1 VSSHPLLALLGSS
14 LLLAAA
20 PLQETPEAA
29 KPPQEAAKS
38 TIERAGSF
46 IPAHATEVKLGLESW
61 SAPLEITEVVAH
73 GAVVREGDVLARF
86 DLKAIDDAITAA
98 ERDLRSTE
106 VRHQNAREQARID
119 DEIAAQRLEAATD
132 ALTDAQE
139 ALDNFEKI
147 ELQLKRRG
155 EALSEA
161 FTKDGIDDQKDELA
175 QLEKMYTADEL
186 TDATEEVVLRR
197 SRRQI
202 NRSQTSAELQKARRD
217 FDDSYNEK
225 KQHEQ
230 KQKAVRDA
238 QRNVD
243 RTQRQ
248 IEMEKRT
255 RADSLARLDPEMKD
269 AREKVEKLKRDREKL
284 VVKAPAA
291 GVVVHGSVDDYRPGH
306 TPPRH
311 EIGGSAQ
318 PKSTLFA
325 IAPPGQLKVA
335 LDVPEAQALVLS
347 QGMAGKVVAT
357 ADPSLTIV
365 GRLTYD
371 RFPSARSGAA
381 PEGSFDGSVEIGPVA
396 PAIVAGMRCKVVL
409 EAAKK

>member
-1 VSSHPLLALLGSS
+1 VSTHPLVALLGAS
-14 LLLAAA
+14 LLAAV
-20 PLQETPEAA
+20 PLQET
-29 KPPQEAAKS
+29 QEAAK
-38 TIERAGSF
+38 TTVERTGSF
-46 IPAHATEVKLGLESW
+46 VPANATEVKLGLESW
-61 SAPLEITEVVAH
+61 SAALELTEVAAH
-73 GAVVREGDVLARF
+73 GSVVREGDVLARF

-106 VRHQNAREQARID
+106 IRHQNAREQVRLE
-119 DEIAAQRLEAATD
+119 DEAAAQRIEAATD

-147 ELQLKRRG
+147 ELALKRRG
-155 EALSEA
+155 EALNEA
-161 FTKDGIDDQKDELA
+161 FSKDGIDDQKDELA

-186 TDATEEVVLRR
+186 TDATEEIVLRR

-202 NRSQTSAELQKARRD
+202 ARTQTSIDLQKARRD
-217 FDDSYNEK
+217 YDDSYAEK

-230 KQKAVRDA
+230 KQKAARDA
-238 QRNVD
+238 QRNLD

-248 IEMEKRT
+248 VEIERRT
-255 RADSLARLDPEMKD
+255 RADSLARLDPEMKE
-269 AREKVEKLKRDREKL
+269 AREKGEKLKHDREKL
-284 VVKAPAA
+284 VVKAPAS
-291 GVVVHGSVDDYRPGH
+291 GIVVHGSADDYRPGR

-311 EIGGSAQ
+311 EIGGSVQ
-318 PKSTLFA
+318 PKATLFA
-325 IAPPGQLKVA
+325 IAAPGALKVA
-335 LDVPEAQALVLS
+335 LDVTEAQVLVLS

-371 RFPSARSGAA
+371 RFPSARSGGA
-381 PEGSFDGSVEIGPVA
+381 PEASFDGSVEIGPVA

>member
-1 VSSHPLLALLGSS
+1 MSSHPLLAVLGSS

-20 PLQETPEAA
+20 PFQETPDAA
-29 KPPQEAAKS
+29 KT
-38 TIERAGSF
+38 TIERTGAF
-46 IPAHATEVKLGLESW
+46 IPANATEVKLGLESW
-61 SAPLEITEVVAH
+61 SAPLEISEVVAH

-86 DLKAIDDAITAA
+86 DTKAIDDAITAA

-106 VRHQNAREQARID
+106 VRQQNAREQARID
-119 DEIAAQRLEAATD
+119 DEVAAQRLEAATD

-186 TDATEEVVLRR
+186 TDATEEIVLRR

-230 KQKAVRDA
+230 KQKGVRDA
-238 QRNVD
+238 QRNLD

-248 IEMEKRT
+248 VEMEKRT
-255 RADSLARLDPEMKD
+255 RADSLAKLDPEMKD
-269 AREKVEKLKRDREKL
+269 AREKVEKLKHDREKL

-291 GVVVHGSVDDYRPGH
+291 GVVVHGSADDYRPGR
-306 TPPRH
+306 TPPRY
-311 EIGGSAQ
+311 EIGATAQ
-318 PKSTLFA
+318 PKATLFA
-325 IAPPGQLKVA
+325 IAPPGHLKVA

-357 ADPSLTIV
+357 ADPSLAIV

-381 PEGSFDGSVEIGPVA
+381 PEASFDGSVEIGPVA

>member
-1 VSSHPLLALLGSS
+1 VSSHPLVAVLGSS

-20 PLQETPEAA
+20 PFQET
-29 KPPQEAAKS
+29 QEAAKAPV
-38 TIERAGSF
+38 ERAGTF
-46 IPAHATEVKLGLESW
+46 VPASATEVKLGLESW
-61 SAPLEITEVVAH
+61 TTALEITEVSPH
-73 GAVVREGDVLARF
+73 GSAVREGDVLARF
-86 DLKAIDDAITAA
+86 DVKAIDDAITAA
-98 ERDLRSTE
+98 ERDLHSTE
-106 VRHQNAREQARID
+106 IRHQNAREQARL
-119 DEIAAQRLEAATD
+119 DEEAAAQRLEAATD

-155 EALSEA
+155 EALNEA
-161 FTKDGIDDQKDELA
+161 FSKDGIDDQKDELA

-186 TDATEEVVLRR
+186 TDATEEIVLRR

-202 NRSQTSAELQKARRD
+202 ARTQSSIDLQKARRD
-217 FDDSYNEK
+217 YDDSYAEK

-230 KQKAVRDA
+230 KQKGARDA
-238 QRNVD
+238 QRNLD

-248 IEMEKRT
+248 VEMEKRT
-255 RADSLARLDPEMKD
+255 RADSLARLDPEMKE
-269 AREKVEKLKRDREKL
+269 AREKVEKLKRDREKF
-284 VVKAPAA
+284 VVKAPVS
-291 GVVVHGSVDDYRPGH
+291 GIVVHGSADDYRPGR

-311 EIGGSAQ
+311 EIGGSVP
-318 PKSTLFA
+318 PKATLFA
-325 IAPPGQLKVA
+325 IAAPGSLKVA
-335 LDVPEAQALVLS
+335 LDLPEAQVLALS

-371 RFPSARSGAA
+371 RFPSAKSGAGTEA
-381 PEGSFDGSVEIGPVA
+381 MFDGSVEIGPVA

>member
-1 VSSHPLLALLGSS
+1 MSSHPLVAVLGST

-20 PLQETPEAA
+20 PFQET
-29 KPPQEAAKS
+29 QEAVKAPV
-38 TIERAGSF
+38 ERAGTF
-46 IPAHATEVKLGLESW
+46 VPASATEVKLGLESW
-61 SAPLEITEVVAH
+61 SAALEFVEVVPH
-73 GAVVREGDVLARF
+73 GSVVREGDVLARF
-86 DLKAIDDAITAA
+86 DVKAIDDAITAA
-98 ERDLRSTE
+98 ERDLHSTE
-106 VRHQNAREQARID
+106 VRHQNAREQARLD
-119 DEIAAQRLEAATD
+119 DESAAQRLEAATD

-147 ELQLKRRG
+147 ELTLKRRG

-161 FTKDGIDDQKDELA
+161 FSKDGIDDQKDELA

-186 TDATEEVVLRR
+186 TDATEEIVLRR

-202 NRSQTSAELQKARRD
+202 ARTQTSIDLQKARRD
-217 FDDSYNEK
+217 FDDSYAEK

-230 KQKAVRDA
+230 KQKGVRDA
-238 QRNVD
+238 QRNLD

-248 IEMEKRT
+248 IEMEKRA
-255 RADSLARLDPEMKD
+255 RADSLARLDPEMKE
-269 AREKVEKLKRDREKL
+269 AREKVEKLKRDRERF
-284 VVKAPAA
+284 VVKAPVA
-291 GVVVHGSVDDYRPGH
+291 GVAVHGPADDYRPGH

-311 EIGGSAQ
+311 EVGGSVQ
-318 PKSTLFA
+318 PKAVLFA
-325 IAPPGQLKVA
+325 IAAPGSLKVA
-335 LDVPEAQALVLS
+335 LDLPEAQVLVLS

-371 RFPSARSGAA
+371 RFPSARSGAGA
-381 PEGSFDGSVEIGPVA
+381 EAMFDGSVEIGPVA

>member
-1 VSSHPLLALLGSS
+1 VSSHPLVAVLGSS

-20 PLQETPEAA
+20 PFQET
-29 KPPQEAAKS
+29 QEAAKAPV
-38 TIERAGSF
+38 ERAGTF
-46 IPAHATEVKLGLESW
+46 VPASATEVKLGLESW
-61 SAPLEITEVVAH
+61 TTALEITEVAPH
-73 GAVVREGDVLARF
+73 GSAVREGDVLARF
-86 DLKAIDDAITAA
+86 DVKAIDDAITAA
-98 ERDLRSTE
+98 ERDLHSTE
-106 VRHQNAREQARID
+106 IRHQNAREQARL
-119 DEIAAQRLEAATD
+119 DEEAAAQRLEAATD

-155 EALSEA
+155 EALNEA
-161 FTKDGIDDQKDELA
+161 FSKDGIDDQKDELA

-186 TDATEEVVLRR
+186 TDATEEIVLRR

-202 NRSQTSAELQKARRD
+202 ARTQSSIDLQKARRD
-217 FDDSYNEK
+217 YDDSYAEK

-230 KQKAVRDA
+230 KQKGARDA
-238 QRNVD
+238 QRNLD

-248 IEMEKRT
+248 VEMEKRT
-255 RADSLARLDPEMKD
+255 RADSLARLDPEMKE
-269 AREKVEKLKRDREKL
+269 AREKVEKLKRDREKF
-284 VVKAPAA
+284 VVKAPVS
-291 GVVVHGSVDDYRPGH
+291 GIVVHGSADDYRPGR

-311 EIGGSAQ
+311 EIGGSVP
-318 PKSTLFA
+318 PKATLFA
-325 IAPPGQLKVA
+325 IAAPGSLKVA
-335 LDVPEAQALVLS
+335 LDLPEAQVLALS

-371 RFPSARSGAA
+371 RFPSAKSGAGTEA
-381 PEGSFDGSVEIGPVA
+381 MFDGSVEIGPVA